1 MTAPASHPRPNI
13 RSIAA
18 QAGVSSATV
27 SLALRQHPRISAAT
41 RRRVLRIADA
51 LGYRPDPHVAK
62 LMLHLR
68 TRRPPGFQ
76 STLAALTTI
85 AAGREL
91 PYLRDI
97 VASARQ
103 RAEALGYGL
112 TLVRLE
118 DPPGPRRDVERMLRS
133 RGVDGLLLLPLASP
147 RPLTPLLD
155 WKKFAVVTATNGVL
169 APEFHR
175 VVPHQFSNMLALCQ
189 QLTRRGYRR
198 LGMVVPAEHDL
209 VVNHGFSAAVVWQNM
224 IGGSEPVM
232 PLLYE
237 GEQPRELR
245 RWFEAERPD
254 VIITQGEAD
263 ARAFAAELA
272 LKIPG
277 RIGFAVA
284 NRTAGSL
291 LAGIEERPSEIGAAA
306 IRLLASLVQHG
317 EKGVPAVPTVT
328 MVKGEWVEGRSVRA
342 EPRRR
347 DAGAGYSAPRSFS
360 SK

>member
-209 VVNHGFSAAVVWQNM
+209 VVNHGFSAAV
-224 IGGSEPVM
+224 
-232 PLLYE
+232 
-237 GEQPRELR
+237 
-245 RWFEAERPD
+245 
-254 VIITQGEAD
+254 
-263 ARAFAAELA
+263 
-272 LKIPG
+272 
-277 RIGFAVA
+277 A

-342 EPRRR
+342 GPRRGGDR
-347 DAGAGYSAPRSFS
+347 AGYSAPRSFS